1 MERHDEK
8 VERYLAEFQPRP
20 VRKLEVSPRTKRV
33 WPRWLVAAAAIL
45 FVGGTSLWHLR
56 QETRRTKAVPAMRQV
71 SSPTAGGRSQLN
83 AVALTKVALDDS
95 ERFEALLS
103 YQSRIVLP
111 SFEGES
117 STLRVLAKE

>member
-1 MERHDEK
+1 MERHDEE

-20 VRKLEVSPRTKRV
+20 VRTLDVSHRTESV
-33 WPRWLVAAAAIL
+33 WFLGLVAAAAIL
-45 FVGGTSLWHLR
+45 FVGGISLWHLR
-56 QETRRTKAVPAMRQV
+56 QETKGTKDAPAMRQI
-71 SSPTAGGRSQLN
+71 SLTTAVPRSQLN
-83 AVALTKVALDDS
+83 AVALTKLALEDN

-103 YQSRIVLP
+103 YQSRTVLP